1 MHDISTKLKQ
11 RDAESQAKDAMF
23 RELEAQLVSK
33 DRQQTIILDQTSDK
47 LNQLQKEITHRETEI
62 QNLRRKIRDREMNC
76 DAAIV
81 SDTLNKY
88 QVHKL

>member
-1 MHDISTKLKQ
+1 
-11 RDAESQAKDAMF
+11 MF

-33 DRQQTIILDQTSDK
+33 DRQQNIILDQTSDK
-47 LNQLQKEITHRETEI
+47 LNQLQSEITYRETEI
-62 QNLRRKIRDREMNC
+62 QNLRKKIRDREMNC

>member
-62 QNLRRKIRDREMNC
+62 
-76 DAAIV
+76 
-81 SDTLNKY
+81 
-88 QVHKL
+88 

>member
-1 MHDISTKLKQ
+1 MHDISSKLKQ